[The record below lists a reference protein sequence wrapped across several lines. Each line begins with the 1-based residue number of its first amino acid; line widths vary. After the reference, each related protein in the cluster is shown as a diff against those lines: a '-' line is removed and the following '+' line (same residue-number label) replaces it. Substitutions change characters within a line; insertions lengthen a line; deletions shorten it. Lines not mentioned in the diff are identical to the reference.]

1 MIEVLLGQE
10 KINYSSPRQPQCLLW
25 VQREVWDEKWDVD
38 RGDRGNAWLE
48 NWQRNGSR
56 LPGGRLLWK
65 EGLWA
70 QMNKWLKSDQI
81 LSNKT
86 DGPTVGWLFQGV
98 DVRLRAMRAPG
109 EASGLLGI
117 RWKVVFWAHI
127 HAACWWTLGDQTL
140 SSVLFLPWKELCIP
154 LSCRPRTKWGLH
166 KIDSVGIS
174 SSRIQFLQP
183 QCYLLTPWYV
193 WSIDVIFDLYI
204 DYL

>member
-1 MIEVLLGQE
+1 MLTMGSARSLGWE
-10 KINYSSPRQPQCLLW
+10 MRCG
-25 VQREVWDEKWDVD
+25 QR
-38 RGDRGNAWLE
+38 DRGNAWLE

-81 LSNKT
+81 LSNKS

-117 RWKVVFWAHI
+117 CWKVVFWAHI

-140 SSVLFLPWKELCIP
+140 
-154 LSCRPRTKWGLH
+154 LSAVSYFSHGRSCAFP
-166 KIDSVGIS
+166 S
-174 SSRIQFLQP
+174 Q
-183 QCYLLTPWYV
+183 LLTSNKMRTAQNW
-193 WSIDVIFDLYI
+193 
-204 DYL
+204 